1 MTRIIRNRTEKE
13 TLIIKQDFSTL
24 VKILN
29 NLSINFFIDNGLLLG
44 IYRDGDL
51 IKWDWDIEF
60 SLYDYDLTNNLE
72 KLIEEVKKKG
82 FKIHKI
88 VKKDIKL
95 DIYKGLPYEIFS
107 FSFKGWKHNRYKR
120 LFKRKGFSIP
130 EKYFLNKEKINYLG
144 FELFCPGPIEEYLT
158 FIYGDWR
165 TPKRLG
171 NMDEYLSKNY
181 YKKPSFFIIFLKKIL
196 YRIKSKIGSQKDIE
210 R

>member
-1 MTRIIRNRTEKE
+1 MTRIIRDRTEKE

-29 NLSINFFIDNGLLLG
+29 ELSINFFIDNGLLLG
-44 IYRDGDL
+44 IYRNGDL

-60 SLYDYDLTNNLE
+60 SLYDYDLMNNLE
-72 KLIEEVKKKG
+72 KLIDEVKKND

-88 VKKDIKL
+88 DKKNIKL
-95 DIYKGLPYEIFS
+95 DIYRGLPYEIFS
-107 FSFKGWKHNRYKR
+107 FSFKGWKHVKNKR
-120 LFKRKGFSIP
+120 FFKRKGFSIP
-130 EKYFLNKEKINYLG
+130 EKYFFTKEKVNYLG
-144 FELFCPGPIEEYLT
+144 FELFCPGPIEDYLT

-181 YKKPSFFIIFLKKIL
+181 YKKPSFLIMFLKKIL
-196 YRIKSKIGSQKDIE
+196 YRIKSIIRSDKDLN

>member
-60 SLYDYDLTNNLE
+60 SLYENDLTNNLV
-72 KLIEEVKKKG
+72 KLIDEVKRNG

-88 VKKDIKL
+88 DKKDIKL

-107 FSFKGWKHNRYKR
+107 FSFKGWKHVRYKR
-120 LFKRKGFSIP
+120 RFKRKGFSIP
-130 EKYFLNKEKINYLG
+130 EKYFLTKEKVKYLG

-181 YKKPSFFIIFLKKIL
+181 YKKPSFLMISIKKIL
-196 YRIKSKIGSQKDIE
+196 YRIKSIIRSDKDLE